1 MGGVSGG
8 GKCKGGRAGRGGANC
23 GRRGWRGAPGRGVQL
38 SVREIGGVVLSAL
51 TAFAVV
57 GSRTT
62 LPEVS

>member
-1 MGGVSGG
+1 MSQVGAGKGGGVQGAAGPTAGAGVGG
-8 GKCKGGRAGRGGANC
+8 GA
-23 GRRGWRGAPGRGVQL
+23 GVQL

-62 LPEVS
+62 EPVVS